1 MPYNL
6 KDETP
11 AKIAWMERCVKGVLS
26 NKKFKSRVS
35 GESRKVAA
43 IKVCKSQ
50 IGKKKNNP
58 VRGLNIMANAIR
70 RAGIR
75 K

>member
-1 MPYNL
+1 MPYGLEN
-6 KDETP
+6 ETP
-11 AKIAWMERCVKGVLS
+11 AKTSWMERCVKGVLR
-26 NKKFKSRVS
+26 NRKFKSRVS

-50 IGKKKNNP
+50 IGKRKNP
-58 VRGLNIMANAIR
+58 GPGLNIMANAIR